1 MSTALFYSLPSILSG
16 LSTRLNPARGSASAA
31 MLVGLSVMGFSVM
44 SLSGCSILPKTEPVV
59 FYRLPPAQAVNSS
72 VTRSPALPL
81 TVRIKQP
88 DSSGLLASNRIAV
101 IPADNQLSA
110 YQGARWA
117 SSVPVLFRDQVT
129 DAWLHSG
136 RIQHVINDSK
146 PLAADRELAGSLRAF
161 QTEYINGQPTV
172 IIQFDAQWIDPNH
185 RTLLASR
192 RFSVTEPMTN
202 AEVPAVV
209 AAFGVAQARL
219 SQALLEWVLAQPTV
233 HQETR

>member
-1 MSTALFYSLPSILSG
+1 MSTALFHCLPRIFSG
-16 LSTRLNPARGSASAA
+16 LNRRLNSVFGSASAV
-31 MLVGLSVMGFSVM
+31 MLVGLSVTG
-44 SLSGCSILPKTEPVV
+44 LSGCSILPKTEPVV
-59 FYRLPPAQAVNSS
+59 FYRLPPVQTAHSN
-72 VTRSPALPL
+72 VTTPPALAL

-88 DSSGLLASNRIAV
+88 DSSGLLVSNRIAV

-117 SSVPVLFRDQVT
+117 SSVPILFRDQVT
-129 DAWLHSG
+129 DAWLQSG

-172 IIQFDAQWIDPNH
+172 VIHFDAQWIDPNS

-192 RFSVTEPMTN
+192 RFSVTEPTAT

-209 AAFGVAQARL
+209 AAFAVAQARL

-233 HQETR
+233 QQEAR